1 MSTAHHYL
9 MCVLSRHGGV
19 DVRRLG
25 FVMGVLAAMAAAAS
39 TVSALEEQRG
49 PVPSVVS
56 PDAPKAEVQDQ
67 AGAAKTDSGTEIRIP
82 GLGKLGTLP
91 KMDFGLELLYGA
103 DDAKPAQETQPQEG
117 DQGLM
122 IHGSVKHNF

>member
-1 MSTAHHYL
+1 VRASEH
-9 MCVLSRHGGV
+9 RGV

-25 FVMGVLAAMAAAAS
+25 LVMGLLAAMAAAAN
-39 TVSALEEQRG
+39 TVNALEEQRG
-49 PVPSVVS
+49 AVPLAAT
-56 PDAPKAEVQDQ
+56 PDAPKAQVQDQ
-67 AGAAKTDSGTEIRIP
+67 TAPAKNDDGTEIRIP

-103 DDAKPAQETQPQEG
+103 DDAKPAQDAQPQDG